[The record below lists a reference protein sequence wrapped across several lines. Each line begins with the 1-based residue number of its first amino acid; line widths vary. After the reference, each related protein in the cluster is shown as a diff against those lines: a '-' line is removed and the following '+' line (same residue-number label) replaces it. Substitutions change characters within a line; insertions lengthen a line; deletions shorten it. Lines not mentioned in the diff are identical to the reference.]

1 MKFVDAEQAVSIVES
16 GHRVF
21 VHTAAA
27 APQLLVQALTARAP
41 SLSDVDMIHLHT
53 EGDAPYADPDVA
65 DVFHTNALFVGAN
78 VRKAVQQGEAD
89 YIPVFLSEVPALFRN
104 GILSLD
110 AALLQVSPPDKHGF
124 CSLGVSVDVSRA
136 ALEMAEPVVVQINP
150 TMPRTHGDGL
160 IHISQI
166 DLAVEA
172 NGPIP
177 EISPTEL
184 RDIER
189 RIGQHCASLIDNGA
203 TLQMG
208 RRRWDRGSSAAGPRR
223 RSRLDR
229 IDQ

>member
-53 EGDAPYADPDVA
+53 EGDPPYADRDVA

-89 YIPVFLSEVPALFRN
+89 YIPVFLSEVSALFRN

-110 AALLQVSPPDKHGF
+110 AALFQVSPPDKHGF

-136 ALEMAEPVVVQINP
+136 ALEMTEHVVVQINP

-177 EISPTEL
+177 EISPT
-184 RDIER
+184 R
-189 RIGQHCASLIDNGA
+189 AS
-203 TLQMG
+203 
-208 RRRWDRGSSAAGPRR
+208 
-223 RSRLDR
+223 
-229 IDQ
+229 